1 MTHVIPLA
9 DLSCSVWLGLFVITH
24 WEVNRAC
31 HPRTSQSVKT
41 SCGSSSGQ
49 VVQRKRQ
56 VSGVY
61 LSGPLPMHP
70 AAGLVPGILS
80 RGLCDSAQPCESQL
94 LTHTHTHAHTP
105 YTHKPHTD
113 WGARM
118 CIFVQHSQC
127 LLDTGEHWLLEKDKI
142 NHSGDGEKEKK
153 MIKKKTCFLPPFK
166 CHRKMSR
173 KLLYWK

>member
-31 HPRTSQSVKT
+31 HLRTSQSVKT

-94 LTHTHTHAHTP
+94 LTHTHTHTHHIHTNP
-105 YTHKPHTD
+105 TLIEGHGCASLYNTHSV
-113 WGARM
+113 
-118 CIFVQHSQC
+118 C
-127 LLDTGEHWLLEKDKI
+127 
-142 NHSGDGEKEKK
+142 
-153 MIKKKTCFLPPFK
+153 
-166 CHRKMSR
+166 
-173 KLLYWK
+173 